1 MTKKNHKP
9 IRKRFLI
16 FGSPRIE
23 EAEINEVVATLRSGW
38 LSTGPKVARFE
49 DMFRKYMGTG
59 YAMAL
64 HSCTAG
70 LHLAMIVSGLGRG
83 DEIITTPMTFAATAN
98 VITHIGARPVF
109 VDIDKH
115 TMNIDPNLIEKSIT
129 KRTRAIIPV
138 HFAGRPCDMDAI
150 MSIAKKHHLL
160 VITDAAHAIETV
172 YKGQRVGNIGDMT
185 VFSFYVT
192 KNVCTGE
199 GGMVTTNNKDWAEK
213 VQMYGLHG
221 MSKGAWHRYSDKG
234 FKHYQVVFPGY
245 KYNMMDIQ
253 AALGIHQ
260 LKRVNKYHKIREK
273 IWKKYDR
280 AFQGLP
286 LIIPTPAEKD
296 TIHARHLYTPL
307 LDIDKIR
314 ISRDAFQQALHNEN
328 IGTGIHFVALH
339 LHPYY
344 ANTFGFK
351 RGDFPNAEFVSDRTI
366 SLPLSAKLTEEDSDD
381 VIRAVKKII
390 EKHSI

>member
-9 IRKRFLI
+9 IRKKFLI

-49 DMFRKYMGTG
+49 DMFRKYMGTR

-70 LHLAMIVSGLGRG
+70 LHLAMIVSGLGQG

-98 VITHIGARPVF
+98 VITHIGAEP
-109 VDIDKH
+109 
-115 TMNIDPNLIEKSIT
+115 
-129 KRTRAIIPV
+129 
-138 HFAGRPCDMDAI
+138 
-150 MSIAKKHHLL
+150 
-160 VITDAAHAIETV
+160 V

-221 MSKGAWHRYSDKG
+221 MSKGAWRRCSDK
-234 FKHYQVVFPGY
+234 
-245 KYNMMDIQ
+245 
-253 AALGIHQ
+253 
-260 LKRVNKYHKIREK
+260 
-273 IWKKYDR
+273 
-280 AFQGLP
+280 
-286 LIIPTPAEKD
+286 
-296 TIHARHLYTPL
+296 
-307 LDIDKIR
+307 
-314 ISRDAFQQALHNEN
+314 
-328 IGTGIHFVALH
+328 
-339 LHPYY
+339 
-344 ANTFGFK
+344 
-351 RGDFPNAEFVSDRTI
+351 
-366 SLPLSAKLTEEDSDD
+366 
-381 VIRAVKKII
+381 
-390 EKHSI
+390 